1 MKKENA
7 EQVLVV
13 IPTSFGADDRRI
25 ASMISGLVHKLGGSC
40 CHTSSTTMRFDSIEE
55 RHQERI
61 STALKNGARVF
72 AFGASTELENMGVIQ
87 MGNIRLNA
95 AKRLEAAIV
104 GAAT

>member
-1 MKKENA
+1 MKKKNA

-13 IPTSFGADDRRI
+13 IPSSFDADDRST
-25 ASMISGLVHKLGGSC
+25 ACKISGLVHKLGGSC

-61 STALKNGARVF
+61 TTALKNGARVF
-72 AFGASTELENMGVIQ
+72 AFGASAELEDMGVIQ

-104 GAAT
+104 GATN

>member
-7 EQVLVV
+7 GQVLVV

-61 STALKNGARVF
+61 TTALKNGARGRTALRSLF
-72 AFGASTELENMGVIQ
+72 F
-87 MGNIRLNA
+87 
-95 AKRLEAAIV
+95 
-104 GAAT
+104 